1 MTDVFLGSEALT
13 SGVLTRG
20 QLRWNYRA
28 IYPDVY
34 VSKDATPSRW
44 HRIIGAW
51 LWSRRRGVIAGSSA
65 ATVHGA
71 SLADENADIE
81 LIWRC
86 GRPPPG
92 IVARNE
98 RIRPDEIVEVA
109 GLTVTTPERTALDLA
124 KHTTREAAVV
134 RLDALARATGV
145 ATTDVWPLVDRYSGA
160 PGLRGSI
167 EALRLMDGG
176 SHTPKETLTRLA
188 LIDAGLPAPR
198 TQFTLT
204 DGNTREVL
212 SMAYEAPK
220 VGIEFATGTTELLER
235 TGWMVID
242 AADARNPLVTVY
254 HVRSAVI
261 ERGYPLWR
269 LQKLSR
275 R

>member
-1 MTDVFLGSEALT
+1 MEDVFIGSEALT

-20 QLRWNYRA
+20 QLRWNYRV

-34 VSKDATPSRW
+34 ISRDATPSRW

-65 ATVHGA
+65 AMVHGS
-71 SLADENADIE
+71 SLADENADVE

-86 GRPPPG
+86 GRPPTG
-92 IVARNE
+92 IVVRNE

-109 GLTVTTPERTALDLA
+109 GLPVTTPERTALDLA
-124 KHTTREAAVV
+124 KHTAREPAVV

-160 PGLRGSI
+160 PGLRRSI

-212 SMAYEAPK
+212 SMAYEEPR
-220 VGIEFATGTTELLER
+220 VGIEFGTGTTEFVAQRGWLL
-235 TGWMVID
+235 IH
-242 AADARNPLVTVY
+242 AADAQNPFATVY
-254 HVRSAVI
+254 QVRSAVI